1 MQLSLEECLYYE
13 SMFEVVKK
21 PDKYILILN
30 RGTYAET
37 LVNVFDT
44 EIQALQIARKCS
56 PKERTLLKGTA
67 VYIVAN
73 DNEIYSRCEDVEV
86 IE

>member
-13 SMFEVVKK
+13 AMFEVVKK
-21 PDKYILILN
+21 PNKYILILN
-30 RGTYAET
+30 RGTFAET
-37 LVNVFDT
+37 LVDVFDT

-56 PKERTLLKGTA
+56 KNERTLLKGTA
-67 VYIVAN
+67 VYIVVN
-73 DNEIYSRCEDVEV
+73 DKEVYSRCEDVEE

>member
-1 MQLSLEECLYYE
+1 MQLSLEECLHYE
-13 SMFEVVKK
+13 AMFDTVKK

-37 LVNVFDT
+37 LVDVYDT

-67 VYIVAN
+67 VYIVVN
-73 DNEIYSRCEDVEV
+73 DNEVYSRCEDVEV
-86 IE
+86 IQ